1 MQMRSNFGASL
12 ALLSLSA
19 VGSAQLFS
27 DNFDVD
33 TSSNWTVN
41 KANNETGNLAT
52 FAFDYSTYGIP
63 NAPGSSTSLGLRM
76 QANVT
81 GGVFGGL
88 SASPNGQSFTG
99 NYKLSAHVWMN
110 FLGPLPG
117 GGSGTTQV
125 GGMGIGTAGATAQWA
140 GGTQDSVHFGTTL
153 DGGSSVDYRAYSSA
167 AATGYGDG
175 NSVFF
180 ATGTGNRN
188 ASHPYYAAFGGVTPP
203 AAQTSLYG
211 TQTGATGA
219 GVIAFAWRL
228 LEVEVVSGI
237 ATWSID
243 GLDIAQVDLSTV
255 TLGGSNILLN
265 MYDTNATSA
274 TDPNRLNFLVFD
286 NVVVTPEP
294 GTLAVLGLGLAA
306 LRRRKR

>member
-1 MQMRSNFGASL
+1 MQMRSTFGASL

-41 KANNETGNLAT
+41 KANNETGNIAT

-99 NYKLSAHVWMN
+99 DYELRAHVWMN
-110 FLGPLPG
+110 FLGPLST
-117 GGSGTTQV
+117 GGSGTTQL
-125 GGMGIGTAGATAQWA
+125 GGMGIGTAGASAQWP
-140 GGTQDSVHFGTTL
+140 GGVQDSVWFAATM
-153 DGGSSVDYRAYSSA
+153 DGGSASDYRAYSSA
-167 AATGYGDG
+167 APTSYASGNAVYKAPGGAINNSNSYYSVFGGHAAPAGQLGLYPSQTGTTAIGAQGFAWREFVVNKTG
-175 NSVFF
+175 NSVLW
-180 ATGTGNRN
+180 T
-188 ASHPYYAAFGGVTPP
+188 
-203 AAQTSLYG
+203 
-211 TQTGATGA
+211 
-219 GVIAFAWRL
+219 
-228 LEVEVVSGI
+228 
-237 ATWSID
+237 ID
-243 GLDIAQVDLSTV
+243 GLAIAEIDLTTV
-255 TLGGSNILLN
+255 TLGGSNIHL
-265 MYDTNATSA
+265 MMSDTNATSA
-274 TDPNRLNFLVFD
+274 TDPNRLNFVVFD